1 MERRGEDGDTQRMHE
16 GRGGHPEAKGGWE
29 DTVPT
34 QVPGH
39 SPARIGSAG
48 AGRTND
54 DKRGARGGSTK
65 WAASEHV
72 GTGRGW
78 EGLTRGRG
86 EGAAAH
92 LTLRKLMLR
101 SGNVN
106 LGFGG

>member
-1 MERRGEDGDTQRMHE
+1 
-16 GRGGHPEAKGGWE
+16 
-29 DTVPT
+29 VPT

-101 SGNVN
+101 SGNVI